1 MKRIIVDYKKL
12 TSEILNL
19 LVEKFPD
26 GYGIRDIIRFTNHKG
41 HYVEAVEVAT
51 EDTIYLVKIS
61 DELVDSM
68 ENFYEEEEDI
78 IDRDLEIDLDLNLKV
93 PIDGDENDEL
103 DNDENDD
110 LDNDD
115 NFDIDNDDDNDN
127 DNDNEDSDNEDYN
140 DDIDDEDDK

>member
-19 LVEKFPD
+19 LVDKFPD
-26 GYGIRDIIRFTNHKG
+26 GYGIRDIIRFTNPKG

-68 ENFYEEEEDI
+68 ENFYEEEEEDVEE
-78 IDRDLEIDLDLNLKV
+78 RDLEIDLDLNLKV
-93 PIDGDENDEL
+93 GIDDDDES
-103 DNDENDD
+103 DD
-110 LDNDD
+110 LD
-115 NFDIDNDDDNDN
+115 DDDN
-127 DNDNEDSDNEDYN
+127 NEEEDYKE
-140 DDIDDEDDK
+140 DDIDDEGDK

>member
-41 HYVEAVEVAT
+41 QYVEAVEVAT

-61 DELVDSM
+61 DELVDRM
-68 ENFYEEEEDI
+68 ENFYEEEEEDI
-78 IDRDLEIDLDLNLKV
+78 IERDLEIDLDLNLKV
-93 PIDGDENDEL
+93 PIDGDENDDL
-103 DNDENDD
+103 ENDDEDYND

-115 NFDIDNDDDNDN
+115 NGD
-127 DNDNEDSDNEDYN
+127 EDY
-140 DDIDDEDDK
+140 DDEDIEDEEDK

>member
-26 GYGIRDIIRFTNHKG
+26 GYGIRDIIRFTNPKG
-41 HYVEAVEVAT
+41 QYVEAVEVAT

-68 ENFYEEEEDI
+68 ENFYEEEEEDI
-78 IDRDLEIDLDLNLKV
+78 EAIDLEIDLDLNLEV
-93 PIDGDENDEL
+93 GIDDDESVDLE
-103 DNDENDD
+103 DNDVESYK
-110 LDNDD
+110 
-115 NFDIDNDDDNDN
+115 
-127 DNDNEDSDNEDYN
+127 EE
-140 DDIDDEDDK
+140 DIDDEEDNDEEDIDDEEDK

>member
-68 ENFYEEEEDI
+68 ENFYEEEEEDVEE
-78 IDRDLEIDLDLNLKV
+78 RDLEIDLDLNLKV
-93 PIDGDENDEL
+93 GIDDDES
-103 DNDENDD
+103 DD

-115 NFDIDNDDDNDN
+115 ID
-127 DNDNEDSDNEDYN
+127 EEDYKE
-140 DDIDDEDDK
+140 DVIDDEEDDK

>member
-19 LVEKFPD
+19 LVDKFPD

-41 HYVEAVEVAT
+41 QYVEAVEVST

-68 ENFYEEEEDI
+68 ENFYEEEEDDVI
-78 IDRDLEIDLDLNLKV
+78 ERDLEIDLDLNLKV
-93 PIDGDENDEL
+93 V
-103 DNDENDD
+103 
-110 LDNDD
+110 
-115 NFDIDNDDDNDN
+115 
-127 DNDNEDSDNEDYN
+127 
-140 DDIDDEDDK
+140 IDDEDGEMDENEDEEIDENKDEDYDDEDDDDK